1 MTTSNIER
9 FDEITGKVL
18 GALYQQFPVPVNLSA
33 AKFVEPATRYCE
45 IIGGEVPSKDAEF
58 FNACVRWLADAGYLR
73 LNQDAHFYG
82 VVESV
87 VLTAKGLETLK
98 AVPKSLDGAHS
109 IGEQLVEA
117 AKSGMA
123 EQVRDLTN
131 NFLKRGYALA
141 ATTAAELIN
150 NAL

>member
-1 MTTSNIER
+1 MTASNIER

-18 GALYQQFPVPVNLSA
+18 GKLYQEFPVPVNLSA
-33 AKFVEPATRYCE
+33 DKFVEPATRFCE
-45 IIGGEVPSKDAEF
+45 HICADVPSKEAEF
-58 FNACVRWLADAGYLR
+58 FIASVLWLAEADYLR
-73 LNQDAHFYG
+73 LKEQRYG
-82 VVESV
+82 VVV
-87 VLTAKGLETLK
+87 DVILTAKGLEALK

-123 EQVRDLTN
+123 EQVRDLAN

-141 ATTAAELIN
+141 ATTAAELIT
-150 NAL
+150 NAI

>member
-18 GALYQQFPVPVNLSA
+18 GKLYQEFPVPVSLSA
-33 AKFVEPATRYCE
+33 DKFVEPATRYCE
-45 IIGGEVPSKDAEF
+45 HLCADVPSKEAEF
-58 FNACVRWLADAGYLR
+58 FIACILWLAAADYLR
-73 LNQDAHFYG
+73 LKEQGYG
-82 VVESV
+82 VAREV
-87 VLTAKGLETLK
+87 VLTAKGLEALK
-98 AVPKSLDGAHS
+98 AVPKSLDGSES

-117 AKSGMA
+117 AKSGMSD
-123 EQVRDLTN
+123 QVRDLTN

-141 ATTAAELIN
+141 ATTAVELFN